1 MLSAHFHR
9 FAEFAANM
17 LHYNVVA
24 VGVWLVE
31 FSILREN
38 QIAKIFFK
46 SK

>member
-17 LHYNVVA
+17 LHYNVVTVLL
-24 VGVWLVE
+24 VG